1 LKQFFTYLFFFAALN
16 TAQGQFYLRGQVT
29 DDKKTP
35 ISNARILV
43 YSQKA
48 YYYSGAGNGSFG
60 ISIKNATDSLLI
72 NAEGYEPL
80 TVFVNCNEWQ
90 NIILKSL
97 ESSAARPVSKLASL
111 ANNLEYTASGPVFE
125 NDETYFQ
132 IVENKFIPTVQF
144 PLSGFSLNVN
154 KASYSNVR
162 RFINQK
168 SLVPPDAVRVEE
180 MVNYFNLRYQPPKDN
195 ADFNIQTAQTTCPWN
210 KDDHLLFIN
219 VSAKEID
226 LDQIPP
232 GNFVFLIDVSG
243 SMDMPNRLPLLKEAF
258 QLFVKNLR
266 PQDRVSI
273 VTYGGFV
280 QVWLPST
287 SGDQKAKILES
298 IESLVAEGDTPG
310 ESAIRLAYK
319 VARSSFLPEGNNRI
333 IMATDGDFNVG
344 ENSEK
349 GLDELISK
357 QSQTGIYLTCLGVGM
372 GNLKDSKLQV
382 LAKKGNGNYAYL
394 DNSSEAERV
403 LVKELTR
410 TLYSAADDASI
421 NINFNAD
428 AVEQYR
434 LIGFDN
440 KKAALSKTNNEL
452 EGGEIGSGSSIMAV
466 YQIKTKP
473 EQNHISSN
481 DEKLLARLQLKYRKL
496 RDTAFVSQ
504 WINVSSSCIP
514 FDSAE
519 KEIRLAAAVS
529 LFGMKI
535 RQSTFVQNITWKQ
548 IQEMAEKSVNQQNY
562 LQRELLL
569 LLEKAKKLYPDR
581 KSRKKKKLFSF

>member
-1 LKQFFTYLFFFAALN
+1 MKQFFTYLFFFAALN

-180 MVNYFNLRYQPPKDN
+180 MVNYFNLRYQAPKEN
-195 ADFNIQTAQTTCPWN
+195 VDFNIQTTQTTCPWN

-219 VSAKEID
+219 VSAKEIN

-280 QVWLPST
+280 EVWLSATP
-287 SGDQKAKILES
+287 GDQKAKILES

-410 TLYSAADDASI
+410 TLYSVADDASI

-473 EQNHISSN
+473 QQNHISSN
-481 DEKLLARLQLKYRKL
+481 DEKFLARLQLKYRKL

-535 RQSTFVQNITWKQ
+535 RQSAFVQNITWKQ
-548 IQEMAEKSVNQQNY
+548 IQEMTEKSVNQQNY

>member
-1 LKQFFTYLFFFAALN
+1 MKQFFTYLLFFAALN

-180 MVNYFNLRYQPPKDN
+180 MVNYFNLRYQAPKEN
-195 ADFNIQTAQTTCPWN
+195 VDFNIQTTQTTCPWN

-219 VSAKEID
+219 VSAKEIN

-280 QVWLPST
+280 EVWLSATP
-287 SGDQKAKILES
+287 GDQKAKILES

-410 TLYSAADDASI
+410 TLYSVADDASI

-473 EQNHISSN
+473 QQNHISSN
-481 DEKLLARLQLKYRKL
+481 DEKFLARLQLKYRKL

-535 RQSTFVQNITWKQ
+535 RQSAFVQNITWKQ
-548 IQEMAEKSVNQQNY
+548 IQEMTEKSVNQQNY

>member
-1 LKQFFTYLFFFAALN
+1 MKQFFTYLLFFAALN

-180 MVNYFNLRYQPPKDN
+180 MVNYFNLRYQAPKEN
-195 ADFNIQTAQTTCPWN
+195 VDFNIQTTQTTCPWN

-219 VSAKEID
+219 VSAKEIN

-410 TLYSAADDASI
+410 TLYSVADDASI

-504 WINVSSSCIP
+504 WINVGSSCIP